1 MEIIRLPR
9 DYQILEKKNK
19 ELLTKIDELT
29 KKNNLISKE
38 NISLKYSHPEKN
50 KKIKEITDI
59 EKNKIKSANLEL
71 IKEKNELEKKNNQLM
86 KDIEMINKNM
96 REMSEI
102 KESYREKYQRALKEL
117 NDEKALSLL
126 NEQKII
132 SLEKKLEELCE
143 NNLDNSITRTYKISK
158 NNKDLDKFEKIEK
171 VHHSP
176 QMNHKSISRFSTNQ
190 TNSTKKIVTNNNDD
204 NEINPDNYSI
214 IKKIKLGNN
223 LEWYLFKKN
232 KKNIFDENSPP
243 ILPETCMEGTHPLY
257 RRYQYLKLNSKI
269 KKEKEKLKQK
279 KENFNDDSYSD
290 FIWKANK
297 SDKNFNIINYEI
309 NSENDEND
317 RDKKILELEKY
328 IKELKAQLKKKESD
342 YDRINFNYAK
352 LFKTTRKP
360 YESLLEEN
368 NKLKKENNLLNKKV
382 EKLLENQKFIS
393 ISFIADDLEGSKF
406 IDDDI
411 FEKILDEITKERK
424 DKYEQEIIT
433 MKCFKS
439 NEENQNKSKN
449 KENKKDDDKNKEF
462 NTIKYEKK
470 NISKKEYIRNNNHT
484 ENRNKNE
491 NEEKIKNNV
500 LQEKIRYNLDE
511 KLHRSIRN
519 IRSIKADNDD
529 LNNYDVNSKES
540 IIRKNYKQ
548 SMNFDSVMESKD
560 KIKIKYIDKEKNK
573 NEEKGN
579 NNNKLFSVYSRR
591 RIAFKE
597 KEKENK

>member
-1 MEIIRLPR
+1 M
-9 DYQILEKKNK
+9 
-19 ELLTKIDELT
+19 
-29 KKNNLISKE
+29 
-38 NISLKYSHPEKN
+38 
-50 KKIKEITDI
+50 
-59 EKNKIKSANLEL
+59 
-71 IKEKNELEKKNNQLM
+71 
-86 KDIEMINKNM
+86 
-96 REMSEI
+96 
-102 KESYREKYQRALKEL
+102 
-117 NDEKALSLL
+117 
-126 NEQKII
+126 
-132 SLEKKLEELCE
+132 
-143 NNLDNSITRTYKISK
+143 
-158 NNKDLDKFEKIEK
+158 
-171 VHHSP
+171 
-176 QMNHKSISRFSTNQ
+176 
-190 TNSTKKIVTNNNDD
+190 
-204 NEINPDNYSI
+204 
-214 IKKIKLGNN
+214 
-223 LEWYLFKKN
+223 
-232 KKNIFDENSPP
+232 
-243 ILPETCMEGTHPLY
+243 
-257 RRYQYLKLNSKI
+257 
-269 KKEKEKLKQK
+269 
-279 KENFNDDSYSD
+279 
-290 FIWKANK
+290 
-297 SDKNFNIINYEI
+297 
-309 NSENDEND
+309 
-317 RDKKILELEKY
+317 
-328 IKELKAQLKKKESD
+328 
-342 YDRINFNYAK
+342 
-352 LFKTTRKP
+352 
-360 YESLLEEN
+360 LEEN

-484 ENRNKNE
+484 ENRNENE

-573 NEEKGN
+573 NEEKGK